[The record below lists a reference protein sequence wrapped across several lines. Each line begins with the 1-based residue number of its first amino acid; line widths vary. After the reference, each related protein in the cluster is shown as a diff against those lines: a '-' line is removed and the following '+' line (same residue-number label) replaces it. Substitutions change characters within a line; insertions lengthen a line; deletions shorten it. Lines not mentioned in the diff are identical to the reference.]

1 MLTPYVVSTVF
12 VLAVVVLCFAR
23 PNAGRIFLGL
33 FFMAMGIGVHG
44 AIILTNP
51 QVYMGFGNGALIPL
65 YRELSLRVIAALSP
79 VLFGLLVAAFEIAVG
94 LMVLNKQKYVKMGLL
109 GMTVFEIALTP
120 FDAIQFIWLGL
131 AVGQVYLLTKEFDT
145 TFLEMLRS
153 RKRT

>member
-1 MLTPYVVSTVF
+1 MLTPYIVSTVF
-12 VLAVVVLCFAR
+12 VLTVVVLCFAR

-51 QVYMGFGNGALIPL
+51 QVYMGYANGTLIPL

-94 LMVLNKQKYVKMGLL
+94 LMVLNKQKYVKMGL
-109 GMTVFEIALTP
+109 
-120 FDAIQFIWLGL
+120 
-131 AVGQVYLLTKEFDT
+131 Y
-145 TFLEMLRS
+145 
-153 RKRT
+153 